1 MKLKYYLRGL
11 GVGIVVTAVILTIAN
26 HLGNKMSDEDIIKR
40 AAKLGMVMK
49 EDESLFPP
57 TEPETTTP
65 EPTSP
70 SPAEQETTAVKPAE
84 QETTAVKPAEPETT
98 TPEPTTPVPTE
109 PETTTP
115 VPAEPQTSGIVIH
128 TATITVTSGMYSEA
142 VSQKL
147 EEAGIVKNWREF
159 NEYLTSNGYSERLQT
174 GTHSFNSEMGYN
186 EIAEILVSR

>member
-70 SPAEQETTAVKPAE
+70 SPAEQDTTA
-84 QETTAVKPAEPETT
+84 
-98 TPEPTTPVPTE
+98 PVPTE

>member
-11 GVGIVVTAVILTIAN
+11 GIGIVVTAVILTIAN

-40 AAKLGMVMK
+40 AAKLGMGMK

-57 TEPETTTP
+57 TEPETTEP

-70 SPAEQETTAVKPAE
+70 SPAEQD
-84 QETTAVKPAEPETT
+84 TTAVKPAEPETT

-159 NEYLTSNGYSERLQT
+159 NEYLTSNGYAERLQT
-174 GTHSFNSEMGYN
+174 GTHSFNSEMDFK

>member
-11 GVGIVVTAVILTIAN
+11 GVGIVVTAVILAIAN

-70 SPAEQETTAVKPAE
+70 SPAEQD
-84 QETTAVKPAEPETT
+84 TTAVKPAEPETTTPEPTTPEPT

>member
-70 SPAEQETTAVKPAE
+70 SPAEQD
-84 QETTAVKPAEPETT
+84 TTAVKPAEPETT
-98 TPEPTTPVPTE
+98 TPEPTTPE
-109 PETTTP
+109 PTTP
-115 VPAEPQTSGIVIH
+115 VPAEPQTSGVVIH

-174 GTHSFNSEMGYN
+174 GTHSFNSEMDYN

>member
-70 SPAEQETTAVKPAE
+70 SPTEQD
-84 QETTAVKPAEPETT
+84 TTAVKPAEPETT
-98 TPEPTTPVPTE
+98 TPEPTTPVP
-109 PETTTP
+109 
-115 VPAEPQTSGIVIH
+115 AEPQTSGVVIH

-159 NEYLTSNGYSERLQT
+159 NEYLTSNGYAERLQT
-174 GTHSFNSEMGYN
+174 GTHSFNSEMDFN

>member
-65 EPTSP
+65 EPT
-70 SPAEQETTAVKPAE
+70 
-84 QETTAVKPAEPETT
+84 
-98 TPEPTTPVPTE
+98 TPVPTE

-115 VPAEPQTSGIVIH
+115 VPAEPQTSGVVIH

-159 NEYLTSNGYSERLQT
+159 NEYLTSNGYAERLQT
-174 GTHSFNSEMGYN
+174 GTHSFNSEMDFN

>member
-57 TEPETTTP
+57 TESETTTP

-70 SPAEQETTAVKPAE
+70 SPTEQDTTAVKPA
-84 QETTAVKPAEPETT
+84 
-98 TPEPTTPVPTE
+98 E

-115 VPAEPQTSGIVIH
+115 VPAEPQTSGVVIH

-159 NEYLTSNGYSERLQT
+159 NEYLTSNGYAERLQT
-174 GTHSFNSEMGYN
+174 GTHSFNSEMDFN

>member
-11 GVGIVVTAVILTIAN
+11 GVGIVVTAIILTIAN

-40 AAKLGMVMK
+40 AGKLGMVMK

-70 SPAEQETTAVKPAE
+70 VTTEPDTTAVKPE
-84 QETTAVKPAEPETT
+84 ESG
-98 TPEPTTPVPTE
+98 TTPVPTE

-115 VPAEPQTSGIVIH
+115 EPATSAPTEPETPEVIIH

-147 EEAGIVKNWREF
+147 EEAGIISNWREF
-159 NEYLTSNGYSERLQT
+159 NEYLTGNGYAERLQT
-174 GTHSFNSEMGYN
+174 GTHSFNSGMSFNEM
-186 EIAEILVSR
+186 AEILVSR

>member
-70 SPAEQETTAVKPAE
+70 SPTEQD
-84 QETTAVKPAEPETT
+84 TTAVKPAEPETT
-98 TPEPTTPVPTE
+98 TPESTTPVPTE

-115 VPAEPQTSGIVIH
+115 VPAEPQTSGVVIH

-142 VSQKL
+142 VSQRL

-159 NEYLTSNGYSERLQT
+159 NEYLTSNGYAERLQT
-174 GTHSFNSEMGYN
+174 GTHSFNSEMDFN

>member
-70 SPAEQETTAVKPAE
+70 SPAEQD
-84 QETTAVKPAEPETT
+84 TTAVKPAEPET
-98 TPEPTTPVPTE
+98 TTPVPTE

-115 VPAEPQTSGIVIH
+115 VPVEPQTSGIVIH

-174 GTHSFNSEMGYN
+174 GTHSFNSEMGFN

>member
-1 MKLKYYLRGL
+1 
-11 GVGIVVTAVILTIAN
+11 
-26 HLGNKMSDEDIIKR
+26 MSDEDIIKR

-65 EPTSP
+65 EPTSS
-70 SPAEQETTAVKPAE
+70 SPAEQD
-84 QETTAVKPAEPETT
+84 TTAVKPAEPETT
-98 TPEPTTPVPTE
+98 TPEPTTPE
-109 PETTTP
+109 PTTP
-115 VPAEPQTSGIVIH
+115 VPAEPQTSGVVIH

-142 VSQKL
+142 VSQRL

-159 NEYLTSNGYSERLQT
+159 NEYLTSNGYAERLQT
-174 GTHSFNSEMGYN
+174 GTHSFNSEMDFN

>member
-70 SPAEQETTAVKPAE
+70 SPAEQD
-84 QETTAVKPAEPETT
+84 TTAVKPAEPETRHRNL
-98 TPEPTTPVPTE
+98 
-109 PETTTP
+109 
-115 VPAEPQTSGIVIH
+115 QH
-128 TATITVTSGMYSEA
+128 RNL
-142 VSQKL
+142 QHL
-147 EEAGIVKNWREF
+147 
-159 NEYLTSNGYSERLQT
+159 YLR
-174 GTHSFNSEMGYN
+174 
-186 EIAEILVSR
+186 SRRQQHLCRQNHRHLGL

>member
-84 QETTAVKPAEPETT
+84 QETT

-115 VPAEPQTSGIVIH
+115 VPAEPQTSGVVIH

-142 VSQKL
+142 VSQRL

-159 NEYLTSNGYSERLQT
+159 NEYLTSNGYAERLQT
-174 GTHSFNSEMGYN
+174 GTHSFNSEMDFN

>member
-70 SPAEQETTAVKPAE
+70 SPTEQD
-84 QETTAVKPAEPETT
+84 TTAVKPAEPETT
-98 TPEPTTPVPTE
+98 TPESTTPVPTE

-115 VPAEPQTSGIVIH
+115 VPAEPQTTGVVIH

-159 NEYLTSNGYSERLQT
+159 NEYLTSNGYAERLQT
-174 GTHSFNSEMGYN
+174 GTHSFNSEMDFN

>member
-70 SPAEQETTAVKPAE
+70 SPAEQDTTAVKPAE
-84 QETTAVKPAEPETT
+84 QETT

-159 NEYLTSNGYSERLQT
+159 NEYLTSNGYSERLQI
-174 GTHSFNSEMGYN
+174 GRASCRER
-186 EIAEILVSR
+186 V

>member
-11 GVGIVVTAVILTIAN
+11 GIGIVVTAVILTIAN

-70 SPAEQETTAVKPAE
+70 SPEEQD
-84 QETTAVKPAEPETT
+84 TTAVKPAEPETT
-98 TPEPTTPVPTE
+98 TPEPATPVPTE

-159 NEYLTSNGYSERLQT
+159 NEYLTSNGYAERLQT
-174 GTHSFNSEMGYN
+174 GTHSFNSEMDFK

>member
-70 SPAEQETTAVKPAE
+70 SPTEQDTTAVKPAE
-84 QETTAVKPAEPETT
+84 LETT
-98 TPEPTTPVPTE
+98 TPESTTPVPTE

-115 VPAEPQTSGIVIH
+115 VPAEPQTSGVVIH

-159 NEYLTSNGYSERLQT
+159 NEYLTSNGYAERLQT
-174 GTHSFNSEMGYN
+174 GTHSFNSEMDFN

>member
-57 TEPETTTP
+57 TEPETTAP

-70 SPAEQETTAVKPAE
+70 SPAEQDTTAVKPAE
-84 QETTAVKPAEPETT
+84 QETT

-142 VSQKL
+142 VSQRL

-159 NEYLTSNGYSERLQT
+159 NEYLTSNGYAERLQT
-174 GTHSFNSEMGYN
+174 GTHSFNSEMDFN

>member
-84 QETTAVKPAEPETT
+84 QETT

-115 VPAEPQTSGIVIH
+115 VPAEPQTSGVVIH

-159 NEYLTSNGYSERLQT
+159 NEYLTSNGYAERLQT
-174 GTHSFNSEMGYN
+174 GTHSFNSEMDFK

>member
-70 SPAEQETTAVKPAE
+70 SPTE

-98 TPEPTTPVPTE
+98 TSEPTTPVPTE

-115 VPAEPQTSGIVIH
+115 VPAEPQTSGVVIH

-159 NEYLTSNGYSERLQT
+159 NEYLTSNGYAERLQT
-174 GTHSFNSEMGYN
+174 GTHSFNSEMDFN

>member
-84 QETTAVKPAEPETT
+84 QETT

-115 VPAEPQTSGIVIH
+115 VPAEPQTSGVVIH
-128 TATITVTSGMYSEA
+128 TATSTVTSGSYSEA

-159 NEYLTSNGYSERLQT
+159 NEYLTSNGYAERLQT
-174 GTHSFNSEMGYN
+174 GTHSFNSEMDFK

>member
-11 GVGIVVTAVILTIAN
+11 GVGIVVTAIILTIAN

-40 AAKLGMVMK
+40 AGKLGMVMK

-70 SPAEQETTAVKPAE
+70 VTTEPDTTAIKPEA
-84 QETTAVKPAEPETT
+84 TTPATTEPET
-98 TPEPTTPVPTE
+98 TTPVPTE

-115 VPAEPQTSGIVIH
+115 EPATPAPTEPQTPEVVIH

-147 EEAGIVKNWREF
+147 EEAGIVSNWREF
-159 NEYLTSNGYSERLQT
+159 NEYLTSNGYAERLQT
-174 GTHSFNSEMGYN
+174 GTHSFNSGMSFNEM
-186 EIAEILVSR
+186 AEILVSR

>member
-65 EPTSP
+65 EPTSS
-70 SPAEQETTAVKPAE
+70 SPAEQD
-84 QETTAVKPAEPETT
+84 TTAVKPAEPETT
-98 TPEPTTPVPTE
+98 TPEPTTPEPTTPE
-109 PETTTP
+109 PTTP
-115 VPAEPQTSGIVIH
+115 VPAEPQTSGVVIH

-142 VSQKL
+142 VSQRL
-147 EEAGIVKNWREF
+147 EEAGIVNNWREF
-159 NEYLTSNGYSERLQT
+159 NEYLTSNGYAERLQT
-174 GTHSFNSEMGYN
+174 GTHSFNSEMDFN

>member
-65 EPTSP
+65 EPTRP
-70 SPAEQETTAVKPAE
+70 STAEQETTAVKAAE

>member
-84 QETTAVKPAEPETT
+84 PETT
-98 TPEPTTPVPTE
+98 TSEP
-109 PETTTP
+109 TTP
-115 VPAEPQTSGIVIH
+115 VPAEPQTSGVVIH

-142 VSQKL
+142 VSQRL

-159 NEYLTSNGYSERLQT
+159 NEYLTSNGYAERLQT
-174 GTHSFNSEMGYN
+174 GTHSFNSEMDFN

>member
-70 SPAEQETTAVKPAE
+70 SPTEQDTTAVKPAD
-84 QETTAVKPAEPETT
+84 PETT
-98 TPEPTTPVPTE
+98 TPESTTPVPTE

-115 VPAEPQTSGIVIH
+115 VPAEPQTSGVVIH

-159 NEYLTSNGYSERLQT
+159 NEYLTSNGYAERLQT
-174 GTHSFNSEMGYN
+174 GTHSFNSEMDFN

>member
-65 EPTSP
+65 EPTSS
-70 SPAEQETTAVKPAE
+70 SPAEQD
-84 QETTAVKPAEPETT
+84 TTAVKPAEPETT
-98 TPEPTTPVPTE
+98 TPEPTTPEPTTPE
-109 PETTTP
+109 PTTP
-115 VPAEPQTSGIVIH
+115 VPAEPQTSGVVIH

-142 VSQKL
+142 VSQRL

-159 NEYLTSNGYSERLQT
+159 NEYLTSNGYAERLQT
-174 GTHSFNSEMGYN
+174 GTHSFNSEMDFN

>member
-57 TEPETTTP
+57 TEPETTAP

-70 SPAEQETTAVKPAE
+70 SPAEQDTTAVKPAE
-84 QETTAVKPAEPETT
+84 QETT

-142 VSQKL
+142 VSQRL

-159 NEYLTSNGYSERLQT
+159 NEYLTSNGYAERLQT
-174 GTHSFNSEMGYN
+174 GTHSFNSKMDFN

>member
-57 TEPETTTP
+57 TESETTTP

-70 SPAEQETTAVKPAE
+70 SPTEQD
-84 QETTAVKPAEPETT
+84 TTAVKPAEPETT
-98 TPEPTTPVPTE
+98 TPESTTPVPTE

-115 VPAEPQTSGIVIH
+115 VPAEPQTSGVVIH

-159 NEYLTSNGYSERLQT
+159 NEYLTSNGYAERLQT
-174 GTHSFNSEMGYN
+174 GTHSFNSEMDFN

>member
-49 EDESLFPP
+49 EDESLFPT

-70 SPAEQETTAVKPAE
+70 SPTEQD
-84 QETTAVKPAEPETT
+84 TTAVKPAEPETT
-98 TPEPTTPVPTE
+98 TQEPTTPVPTE

-115 VPAEPQTSGIVIH
+115 VPAEPQTSGVVIH

-159 NEYLTSNGYSERLQT
+159 NEYLTSNGYAERLQT
-174 GTHSFNSEMGYN
+174 GTHNFNSEMDFN

>member
-70 SPAEQETTAVKPAE
+70 SPTEQD
-84 QETTAVKPAEPETT
+84 TTAVKPAEPETT

-115 VPAEPQTSGIVIH
+115 VPAEPQASGVVIH

-142 VSQKL
+142 VSQRL

-159 NEYLTSNGYSERLQT
+159 NKYLTSNGYAERLQT
-174 GTHSFNSEMGYN
+174 GTHSFNSEMDFN

>member
-84 QETTAVKPAEPETT
+84 PETT
-98 TPEPTTPVPTE
+98 TSEPTTPVPTE

-115 VPAEPQTSGIVIH
+115 VPAEPQTSGVVIH

-142 VSQKL
+142 VSQRL

-159 NEYLTSNGYSERLQT
+159 NEYLTSNGYAERLQT
-174 GTHSFNSEMGYN
+174 GTHSFNSEMDFN

>member
-70 SPAEQETTAVKPAE
+70 SPTEQD
-84 QETTAVKPAEPETT
+84 TTAVKPAEPETT
-98 TPEPTTPVPTE
+98 TPESTTPVPTE

-115 VPAEPQTSGIVIH
+115 VPAEPQTSGVVIH

-159 NEYLTSNGYSERLQT
+159 NEYLTSNGYAERLQT
-174 GTHSFNSEMGYN
+174 GTHSFNSEMDFN

>member
-84 QETTAVKPAEPETT
+84 PETT
-98 TPEPTTPVPTE
+98 T

>member
-70 SPAEQETTAVKPAE
+70 SPAEH
-84 QETTAVKPAEPETT
+84 ETTAVKPAEPETT

-115 VPAEPQTSGIVIH
+115 VPAEPQTSGVVIH

-142 VSQKL
+142 VSQRL

-159 NEYLTSNGYSERLQT
+159 NEYLTSNGYAERLQT
-174 GTHSFNSEMGYN
+174 GTHSFNSEMDFN

>member
-49 EDESLFPP
+49 EEESLFPP

-70 SPAEQETTAVKPAE
+70 SPAEQDTTAVKPTE
-84 QETTAVKPAEPETT
+84 LETT

-109 PETTTP
+109 PETITP
-115 VPAEPQTSGIVIH
+115 VPAEPQTSGTVIH

-142 VSQKL
+142 VSQRL

-159 NEYLTSNGYSERLQT
+159 NEYLTSNGYAERLQT
-174 GTHSFNSEMGYN
+174 GTHSFNSEMDFN

>member
-11 GVGIVVTAVILTIAN
+11 GVGIVVTAIILTIAN

-40 AAKLGMVMK
+40 AGKLGMVMK

-65 EPTSP
+65 EPAT
-70 SPAEQETTAVKPAE
+70 PA
-84 QETTAVKPAEPETT
+84 
-98 TPEPTTPVPTE
+98 PTE
-109 PETTTP
+109 PQTP
-115 VPAEPQTSGIVIH
+115 EVVIH

-147 EEAGIVKNWREF
+147 EEVGIVSNWREF
-159 NEYLTSNGYSERLQT
+159 NEYLTSNGYAERLQT
-174 GTHSFNSEMGYN
+174 GTHSFNSGMSFNEM
-186 EIAEILVSR
+186 AEILVSR